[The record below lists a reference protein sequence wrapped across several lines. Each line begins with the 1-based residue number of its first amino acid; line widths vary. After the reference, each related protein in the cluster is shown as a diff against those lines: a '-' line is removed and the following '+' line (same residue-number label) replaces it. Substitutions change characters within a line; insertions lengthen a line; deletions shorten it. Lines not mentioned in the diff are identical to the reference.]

1 MNENHEKGEHRMK
14 IETQRDLDGYQTMKG
29 RVALI
34 TGASRGIGAAT
45 ALQLG
50 RHGTAV
56 GVNYYQNA
64 TAAQAVVSAIQE
76 VGGKALA
83 VQADVEDLHQV
94 EAMVSHV
101 QEVFGSI
108 DTLVLNAPA
117 RGKQHEA
124 VLAPFLEST
133 WEGFEAVVLGQLRA
147 AFYPSQL
154 IIPSMMERQ
163 SGSIIFVSATRA
175 RRSNPNFFA
184 LSVAKA
190 SVESMVRNLA
200 EELGP
205 SGIRVNAVGGGMIL
219 TDVNAFMPQTLKD
232 QIAQRTPL
240 RRNGR
245 PEEVAS
251 AILFLASD
259 QAAFITGAYLTVDG
273 GNFIM

>member
-1 MNENHEKGEHRMK
+1 M
-14 IETQRDLDGYQTMKG
+14 
-29 RVALI
+29 
-34 TGASRGIGAAT
+34 
-45 ALQLG
+45 
-50 RHGTAV
+50 
-56 GVNYYQNA
+56 
-64 TAAQAVVSAIQE
+64 
-76 VGGKALA
+76 
-83 VQADVEDLHQV
+83 
-94 EAMVSHV
+94 
-101 QEVFGSI
+101 
-108 DTLVLNAPA
+108 
-117 RGKQHEA
+117 
-124 VLAPFLEST
+124 
-133 WEGFEAVVLGQLRA
+133 LGQLRA

-163 SGSIIFVSATRA
+163 FGSIIFVSATRA
-175 RRSNPNFFA
+175 RRSNSNFFA
-184 LSVAKA
+184 LSVAQA

-232 QIAQRTPL
+232 QMAQSTPL